1 MRQALTHAESLLA
14 IDVKPIQRTPTS
26 WASSS
31 SVARKKDQ
39 DLEVRR
45 SSRARHLPAAAG
57 VASDLSVSD
66 QHGGPIPLETLRD
79 LLGIA
84 RALYA
89 AWVPREGPI
98 EMEELRGIGAD
109 LRDAYRLAARS
120 QPGTTA
126 HRAAWVKAERAT
138 RQLGDLLGDFT
149 TVKSL
154 VASTSNRLGFSGG
167 APAPFFDRNAKHRE
181 RRKRG

>member
-1 MRQALTHAESLLA
+1 MPDHHA
-14 IDVKPIQRTPTS
+14 
-26 WASSS
+26 
-31 SVARKKDQ
+31 
-39 DLEVRR
+39 
-45 SSRARHLPAAAG
+45 
-57 VASDLSVSD
+57 
-66 QHGGPIPLETLRD
+66 GPIPLETLRD

-89 AWVPREGPI
+89 AWSPSEGPV

-109 LRDAYRLAARS
+109 LREAYRLASRT

-138 RQLGDLLGDFT
+138 RQLSDLLGDFT

-154 VASTSNRLGFSGG
+154 VAKTSDRLGFSSG
-167 APAPFFDRNAKHRE
+167 APKPFYDRNAKVRE

>member
-1 MRQALTHAESLLA
+1 M
-14 IDVKPIQRTPTS
+14 
-26 WASSS
+26 
-31 SVARKKDQ
+31 
-39 DLEVRR
+39 
-45 SSRARHLPAAAG
+45 
-57 VASDLSVSD
+57 
-66 QHGGPIPLETLRD
+66 PLETLRD

-89 AWVPREGPI
+89 AWSASEGPI
-98 EMEELRGIGAD
+98 EMEELRGIGAE

-120 QPGTTA
+120 KPGTTA

-154 VASTSNRLGFSGG
+154 VGTTSVRLGFSSG
-167 APAPFFDRNAKHRE
+167 AAKPFYDRNAKVRA

>member
-1 MRQALTHAESLLA
+1 
-14 IDVKPIQRTPTS
+14 
-26 WASSS
+26 
-31 SVARKKDQ
+31 
-39 DLEVRR
+39 
-45 SSRARHLPAAAG
+45 
-57 VASDLSVSD
+57 
-66 QHGGPIPLETLRD
+66 LETLRD

-89 AWVPREGPI
+89 AWWPSEGPV

-109 LRDAYRLAARS
+109 LRDAYRLASRTE
-120 QPGTTA
+120 PGSAA

-138 RQLGDLLGDFT
+138 QQLNDLLGDFT

-154 VASTSNRLGFSGG
+154 VAKTSDRLGFSSG
-167 APAPFFDRNAKHRE
+167 ALEPHDDRNAKVRE